1 MNPSCKRV
9 VLFRFIC
16 ILLPLLLPSL
26 LEAILRLAG
35 SGGYPPIVHPI
46 GPTDCGTLVITD
58 PAGAASWFFAN
69 RKRPGYNEQ
78 YSFYEPKPTSTIRIV
93 LVGESAMK
101 GFPQPRHLVASAF
114 FCEMLKD
121 IWPERKVEVINLG
134 TTAVAS
140 YPVLGIMTEALS
152 YAPDL
157 VIVSTGHNEFFGTY
171 GVASIG
177 WAGGQPWMLRLTRF
191 IHSLALVQG
200 LEKLLPSRGTEENK
214 TLMEMMMGRS
224 YVAPDDWRRRAAA
237 RNLEHNLGAMIER
250 CKARGIPI
258 LVCTQPSNE
267 RDLAPLGREEPGG
280 AKEEFSRLFNDG
292 TNALARNPSV
302 ALTQLQAALLIARNH
317 AGAHFYTGA
326 ALFALQ
332 KYPEALEHFVRARDL
347 DTMPWRAPSLSQ
359 QSIRRAAE
367 EHGAMLCGLEQV
379 FRAASPGGAIGWEL
393 MDDHVHPTLAGQA
406 LIARAWVESL
416 MHLQGRLHVSAEA
429 YARLASWQDYADRLG
444 QNVFDAYGVAHQM
457 RVIFSIPFIRE
468 TNPEAF
474 ARSDALANGIETN
487 YSPEIRAVMHEWQT
501 HNPHAGGKRP
511 LTGMVARV
519 LMREGKYAEA
529 LSLFQIAQKAVPD
542 YTSWHMEYVYFALA
556 CQEKLRGTLSDEDKA
571 LALEEIKQGR
581 FLLQHGYSEYGLS
594 ERYLGRLHQLRGE
607 FAEAIPYL
615 LASRKKLNGT
625 DLVAADQALV
635 VSYLKTGHPEEARHI
650 VDNGIAHSGSYAKLY
665 ERMLADL
672 TVMQRT
678 NQTSRN
684 SKPPS

>member
-26 LEAILRLAG
+26 LEAILRLAV

-121 IWPERKVEVINLG
+121 IWPERKVEAINLG

-267 RDLAPLGREEPGG
+267 RNLAPLGREELRG

-302 ALTQLQAALLIARNH
+302 ALTQLQ
-317 AGAHFYTGA
+317 
-326 ALFALQ
+326 
-332 KYPEALEHFVRARDL
+332 
-347 DTMPWRAPSLSQ
+347 
-359 QSIRRAAE
+359 
-367 EHGAMLCGLEQV
+367 
-379 FRAASPGGAIGWEL
+379 
-393 MDDHVHPTLAGQA
+393 
-406 LIARAWVESL
+406 
-416 MHLQGRLHVSAEA
+416 
-429 YARLASWQDYADRLG
+429 
-444 QNVFDAYGVAHQM
+444 
-457 RVIFSIPFIRE
+457 
-468 TNPEAF
+468 
-474 ARSDALANGIETN
+474 RS
-487 YSPEIRAVMHEWQT
+487 
-501 HNPHAGGKRP
+501 
-511 LTGMVARV
+511 
-519 LMREGKYAEA
+519 
-529 LSLFQIAQKAVPD
+529 
-542 YTSWHMEYVYFALA
+542 
-556 CQEKLRGTLSDEDKA
+556 
-571 LALEEIKQGR
+571 
-581 FLLQHGYSEYGLS
+581 
-594 ERYLGRLHQLRGE
+594 
-607 FAEAIPYL
+607 
-615 LASRKKLNGT
+615 
-625 DLVAADQALV
+625 
-635 VSYLKTGHPEEARHI
+635 
-650 VDNGIAHSGSYAKLY
+650 
-665 ERMLADL
+665 
-672 TVMQRT
+672 
-678 NQTSRN
+678 
-684 SKPPS
+684 